1 MKDSL
6 IFYAFK
12 WPPYPETPKPGTP
25 ETLAGVWFWDNRG
38 RKCCQAFDFQRN
50 CQTCCSDFFWFGGG
64 ARFQTR
70 FQGGFRGGFIPNPPG
85 ERESAFDLILLRF
98 LKVFGTPRPELLA
111 GVRFWHHRGRRC
123 RNCWQGHGSGATE
136 AGNAGRGTVL
146 GPAWPQTLAGARSWG
161 YGFAHTHTD
170 VSPGASQARKANW
183 WVSQGPRQGQTHPPV
198 CAGLRLDRKLGS
210 KLQSCV
216 FVSEHAFP

>member
-50 CQTCCSDFFWFGGG
+50 CQTCCSDFSWFGGG

-98 LKVFGTPRPELLA
+98 FNLI
-111 GVRFWHHRGRRC
+111 RFSEHRG
-123 RNCWQGHGSGATE
+123 RNCWQGYGFGTTT
-136 AGNAGRGTVL
+136 AGDAGIAGRGTVL
-146 GPAWPQTLAGARSWG
+146 GPPRPETLAGVRFWDQHG
-161 YGFAHTHTD
+161 RKRWQGHGHGDMVLHTHRR
-170 VSPGASQARKANW
+170 VARCF
-183 WVSQGPRQGQTHPPV
+183 SSTQ
-198 CAGLRLDRKLGS
+198 S
-210 KLQSCV
+210 KLVGIARPAARTNTPTSLCR
-216 FVSEHAFP
+216 FTP

>member
-1 MKDSL
+1 MGSRCWKSVEIDKNQYFERL
-6 IFYAFK
+6 LEFLYAFK

-111 GVRFWHHRGRRC
+111 GVRFGHHRGRRC
-123 RNCWQGHGSGATE
+123 RNCWQGHGSGATK

-161 YGFAHTHTD
+161 YGFAHTHRR
-170 VSPGASQARKANW
+170 VARCF
-183 WVSQGPRQGQTHPPV
+183 SSTQ
-198 CAGLRLDRKLGS
+198 S
-210 KLQSCV
+210 KLVGIARPAARTNTPTSLCR
-216 FVSEHAFP
+216 FTP

>member
-98 LKVFGTPRPELLA
+98 FL
-111 GVRFWHHRGRRC
+111 RFSEHRG
-123 RNCWQGHGSGATE
+123 RNCWQGYGFGTTA
-136 AGNAGRGTVL
+136 AGDAGIAGRGTVL
-146 GPAWPQTLAGARSWG
+146 GPPRPETLAGVRFWDQHGRKRWQGHGHGDMVLHIHRRVARCFSS
-161 YGFAHTHTD
+161 T
-170 VSPGASQARKANW
+170 Q
-183 WVSQGPRQGQTHPPV
+183 
-198 CAGLRLDRKLGS
+198 S
-210 KLQSCV
+210 KLVGIARPAARTNTPTSLCR
-216 FVSEHAFP
+216 FTP